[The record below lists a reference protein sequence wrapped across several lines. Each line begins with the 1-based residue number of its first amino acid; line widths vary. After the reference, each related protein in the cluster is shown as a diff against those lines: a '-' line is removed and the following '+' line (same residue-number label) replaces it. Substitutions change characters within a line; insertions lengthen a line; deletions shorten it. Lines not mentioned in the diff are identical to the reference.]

1 MDAGYPRLIE
11 EEFAGIGDRVDAV
24 YQRNGT

>member
-1 MDAGYPRLIE
+1 MEAGYPRLIE
-11 EEFAGIGDRVDAV
+11 DEFAGIGDRVDAV

>member
-1 MDAGYPRLIE
+1 MDTGYPRLIE